1 MRFELHNKSVIFLL
15 KSFVLGGAEKQAL
28 FLAAYLQNERN
39 CDVYIYSYIQSESRE
54 LFDNECEKYQ
64 LKNLY
69 VVDNPLS
76 ASGKFKYLKRRIKLY
91 LFGKKLRK
99 HQPDIIIPYL
109 NPPSIIANVCYKIAG
124 AKKTF
129 WHHRGVDYYRKDPIE
144 KLAAKR
150 AQYFIANSKNGA
162 GELKNELEI
171 QNKKT
176 YSLANFSTIES
187 TNQLDRES
195 IKKKYHI
202 PENSL
207 VIGMIA
213 HFREEK
219 RQEVLLETSFNLFEF
234 HPNIHLVLVGNEYF
248 GGDKKFGLKFIKT
261 AIKERELNQRVT
273 ILHDTTSEKILSA
286 FDVGVLLS
294 DKEGMP
300 NVVMEYMAYELP
312 ILTNN
317 HDGCVE
323 LLGEDYE
330 YYTQNKTKQVE
341 EKLVALIEDEALR
354 KSIGKSNRE
363 RLNSKFSIENYIIKL
378 EEILNS

>member
-1 MRFELHNKSVIFLL
+1 MKFELHNKSVVFLL

-28 FLAAYLQNERN
+28 FLAGYLQNERG
-39 CDVYIYSYIQSESRE
+39 CDVYIYSYIQSNTTE
-54 LFDNECEKYQ
+54 LFYAECEKYE

-69 VVDNPLS
+69 IEANPLS
-76 ASGKFKYLKRRIKLY
+76 ASGKFKYLKRRIKLH

-109 NPPSIIANVCYKIAG
+109 NPPSIIANICYKTSG

-129 WHHRGVDYYRKDPIE
+129 WHHRGVDYYRDDAIE

-150 AQYFIANSKNGA
+150 AQYFITNSKNGA
-162 GELKNELEI
+162 EELKNELEN
-171 QNKKT
+171 QNKST
-176 YSLANFSTIES
+176 HTLANFSTIES
-187 TNQLDRES
+187 INLSSKES

-213 HFREEK
+213 HFRSEK
-219 RQEVLLETSFNLFEF
+219 RQEILVKACLSLFKEYS
-234 HPNIHLVLVGNEYF
+234 NVHLVLVGNEYYGSF
-248 GGDKKFGLKFIKT
+248 MDSEVIIMSSMIEEEGHK
-261 AIKERELNQRVT
+261 QRVT
-273 ILHDTTSEKILSA
+273 ILHDTDSSEILPV
-286 FDVGVLLS
+286 FDIGVLLS

-323 LLGEDYE
+323 LLGEGYK
-330 YYTQNKTKQVE
+330 YYTENKPKQVE

-354 KSIGKSNRE
+354 KSLGKRNQE
-363 RLNSKFSIENYIIKL
+363 RLNSKFSIENYMTKL